1 MYQKLVR
8 KEVMGLLEKEV
19 GSFLE
24 KFLTP
29 IEKFGSRPIICQIH
43 QAKNLNM
50 T

>member
-8 KEVMGLLEKEV
+8 KEVMGILEKEV

-29 IEKFGSRPIICQIH
+29 IEK
-43 QAKNLNM
+43 NLAAFRLF
-50 T
+50 TRSFKRRI